1 VECTRRR
8 VDETASLRVTMAG
21 LATADAVRTRMGAS
35 ARRGMDMSA
44 ASRST
49 PCLFLIARQPELSR
63 NDQYR
68 EYGCDPYVS

>member
-1 VECTRRR
+1 
-8 VDETASLRVTMAG
+8 MAG
-21 LATADAVRTRMGAS
+21 HEQARNKGAWHHVPSQSSRVLTALVSSLS

-49 PCLFLIARQPELSR
+49 QCLFLIARQPKLSR

-68 EYGCDPYVS
+68 EYGCDP